1 MLLIKER
8 NFGLRMFV
16 MDSVREFLRVMMNL
30 ILNADLW
37 DILDMIIVAYLFY
50 RIITVVR
57 KTSSGGVI
65 KGIILIIA
73 VMWLSSIMRL
83 SVITYLLGE
92 TMKLGILVLIILFQP
107 ELRRFLE
114 QMGSSNVRYIFG
126 KKVKLGDIEAAIES
140 TVSACMEMSKK
151 KTGALIVFE
160 REMTL
165 IDYTKTGTRL
175 DSVVSEELLKSI
187 FYPKSPLHDGAV
199 IVRNG
204 RILAASCMLPMT
216 SNTSISR
223 DLGMRHRAGIGISEV
238 TDSVVVIV
246 SEETGSISVAINGML
261 KRHLAQDTFDK
272 LLRNELI
279 IEDNAG
285 NIKNRIRNRF
295 KVKN

>member
-1 MLLIKER
+1 MME
-8 NFGLRMFV
+8 
-16 MDSVREFLRVMMNL
+16 SVREFLQVIMNL
-30 ILNADLW
+30 ILTAKFW
-37 DILDMIIVAYLFY
+37 DVLDIIIVAYLFY

-73 VMWLSSIMRL
+73 VMWLSSL
-83 SVITYLLGE
+83 LNLNVITYLLGQ

-126 KKVKLGDIEAAIES
+126 RKVKLGNIESAIEE
-140 TVSACMEMSKK
+140 TVAACVEMSKK
-151 KTGALIVFE
+151 RTGALIVFE
-160 REMTL
+160 REIAL
-165 IDYTKTGTRL
+165 VDYTKTGTRL
-175 DSVVSEELLKSI
+175 DSIVSDELLKSV

-238 TDSVVVIV
+238 TDAVVIIV

-261 KRHLAQDTFDK
+261 KRHLAQDTFEK

-279 IEDNAG
+279 LDEKAG
-285 NIKNRIRNRF
+285 NIRDKLRDRF
-295 KVKN
+295 KVKK

>member
-1 MLLIKER
+1 MLK
-8 NFGLRMFV
+8 
-16 MDSVREFLRVMMNL
+16 MDSLREFFRVILSLIMN
-30 ILNADLW
+30 AKFW
-37 DILDMIIVAYLFY
+37 DILDILIVAYLFY
-50 RIITVVR
+50 KIITVVR

-73 VMWLSSIMRL
+73 VMWLSSL
-83 SVITYLLGE
+83 LNLNVITYLLIQ
-92 TMKLGILVLIILFQP
+92 TMKLGVLVLIILFQP

-114 QMGSSNVRYIFG
+114 HMGSSNFRYLFG
-126 KKVKLGDIEAAIES
+126 KKIKPGTIEAVIQN
-140 TVSACMEMSKK
+140 TVEACMEMSKK

-160 REMTL
+160 REITL
-165 IDYTKTGTRL
+165 IDYTKTGMRL
-175 DSVVSEELLKSI
+175 DSILSDVLLKSI

-199 IVRNG
+199 IVRDD

-238 TDSVVVIV
+238 TDAVVVIV

-261 KRHLAQDTFDK
+261 KRHLAHDTFEK

-279 IEDNAG
+279 LDDNASSFG
-285 NIKNRIRNRF
+285 NKIRNRF
-295 KVKN
+295 KVKS

>member
-1 MLLIKER
+1 MME
-8 NFGLRMFV
+8 
-16 MDSVREFLRVMMNL
+16 SVREFLHILINL
-30 ILNADLW
+30 ILTASIWDLL
-37 DILDMIIVAYLFY
+37 DIIIVAYLIY
-50 RIITVVR
+50 RILTVVR

-73 VMWLSSIMRL
+73 VMWLSSL
-83 SVITYLLGE
+83 LNLNVITYLLGQ
-92 TMKLGILVLIILFQP
+92 TMKLGVLVLIILFQP

-114 QMGSSNVRYIFG
+114 QMGHSNMRYIFG
-126 KKVKLGDIEAAIES
+126 KRVKLGNLESNIES

-151 KTGALIVFE
+151 RTGALIVFE
-160 REMTL
+160 RQMAL

-175 DSVVSEELLKSI
+175 DSILSDELLKSI

-216 SNTSISR
+216 SNTNISR

-238 TDSVVVIV
+238 TDAVVVIV

-261 KRHLAQDTFDK
+261 KRHLAHDTFEK
-272 LLRNELI
+272 LLRNEL
-279 IEDNAG
+279 ENDENPG
-285 NIKNRIRNRF
+285 NEKNKLRDRF
-295 KVKN
+295 KVKSR

>member
-1 MLLIKER
+1 MLK
-8 NFGLRMFV
+8 
-16 MDSVREFLRVMMNL
+16 MDSLREFFRVILSLIMN
-30 ILNADLW
+30 AKLW
-37 DILDMIIVAYLFY
+37 DILDILIVAYILY
-50 RIITVVR
+50 KIITVVR

-73 VMWLSSIMRL
+73 VMWLSSL
-83 SVITYLLGE
+83 LNLNVISYLLIQ
-92 TMKLGILVLIILFQP
+92 TMKLGVLVLIILFQP

-114 QMGSSNVRYIFG
+114 QMGSSNFRYFFG
-126 KKVKLGDIEAAIES
+126 KKAKLGNIEAVIQN
-140 TVSACMEMSKK
+140 TVAACIDMSKK

-160 REMTL
+160 REITL

-175 DSVVSEELLKSI
+175 DSIVSAELLKSI

-199 IVRNG
+199 IVRND
-204 RILAASCMLPMT
+204 RILAATCMLPMT

-238 TDSVVVIV
+238 TDAVVIIV

-261 KRHLAQDTFDK
+261 KRHLAHDTFEK

-279 IEDNAG
+279 LDDNASSVR
-285 NIKNRIRNRF
+285 NRIRNRF
-295 KVKN
+295 KVKS

>member
-1 MLLIKER
+1 
-8 NFGLRMFV
+8 MFL
-16 MDSVREFLRVMMNL
+16 MESLMEFLRVMLNL
-30 ILNADLW
+30 ILNARLW
-37 DILDMIIVAYLFY
+37 DVIDILIVAYLFY

-73 VMWLSSIMRL
+73 VMWLSSL
-83 SVITYLLGE
+83 LNLNVITYLLGQ

-114 QMGSSNVRYIFG
+114 QMGSSNVRFLFG
-126 KKVKLGDIEAAIES
+126 KKVKLGNIEAAIEN
-140 TVSACMEMSKK
+140 TVAACMEMSKK

-175 DSVVSEELLKSI
+175 DSIVSNELLKSI

-199 IVRNG
+199 IVRSG

-216 SNTSISR
+216 SNTNISR

-238 TDSVVVIV
+238 TDAVVVIV
-246 SEETGSISVAINGML
+246 SEETGSLSVAINGML
-261 KRHLAQDTFDK
+261 KRHLAHDTFEK

-279 IEDNAG
+279 LEENSSP
-285 NIKNRIRNRF
+285 IKNRIRDRF